1 MMWIRYNDSGN
12 SVGSLEE
19 GIKKLFEIKEKYPEA
34 YLEFDGKRLH
44 AQDVEEGLTEEEA
57 SEKMVDITFEEYIAD
72 FESVIEN
79 TDGDYSS
86 FEMASDIKDIPD
98 PTMRMRVMVHYI
110 DRFLGVPYFTDYVA
124 ETVTVEERKELL
136 EVYKENGI
144 DVNRKI
150 FYPKIWVVPSND
162 LEAKKIIEMLE
173 FQGEHYVVTK
183 QGWGASWEN
192 LEPEV
197 FEQIKEKGFELED
210 EHIEMLREYDEEI
223 QEISSQIAGL
233 DREKDEEK
241 IKALEEEKGELTD
254 KRQGLASD
262 FLFSINRQAYEKGMT
277 VYGVELTGNSR
288 GGINIDHHG
297 ERSSE
302 DASIEQVARVLGI
315 HLTIDEMFVA
325 ANDKAFIP
333 GMEKLGKEFGML
345 REDVTEIIL
354 NIRRKDRAVQG
365 ITLEQEEQSRKAI
378 AKLGDL
384 SEKRE
389 YILVDDLPHSKS
401 ATITDELY
409 GKYDN
414 LLVASQNGETNF
426 FGSTEII
433 DMLESK
439 FRVEDPKT
447 GYANT
452 WKGGQLEEGNGFWG
466 SSSVSQDAIKKA
478 VSDYFEAK
486 NKNNVKDVENK
497 GEIE

>member
-1 MMWIRYNDSGN
+1 MISVNYNN
-12 SVGSLEE
+12 SSCYFEDMDE
-19 GIKKLFEIKEKYPEA
+19 AIKKLNEVKEDARA
-34 YLEFDGKRLH
+34 YLEVECKRLR
-44 AQDVEEGLTEEEA
+44 AQDVVDGMTLEEA
-57 SEKMVDITFEEYIAD
+57 EQKISEITFEEYIAD
-72 FESVIEN
+72 FDADIERS
-79 TDGDYSS
+79 DGDYSY
-86 FEMASDIKDIPD
+86 FDMAGYIKDIPN
-98 PTMRMRVMVHYI
+98 PTMRMKVMVHYI
-110 DRFLGVPYFTDYVA
+110 DHFLGMPSFTDYVA
-124 ETVTVEERKELL
+124 ETVTLEERKELL

-162 LEAKKIIEMLE
+162 LEAKTIIEMLE
-173 FQGEHYVVTK
+173 FQGEHYVVTN

-210 EHIEMLREYDEEI
+210 EHIEMLREYDEKI
-223 QEISSQIAGL
+223 QEINSQIARL

-241 IKALEEEKGELTD
+241 MNALEEEKGELTG
-254 KRQGLASD
+254 KRQKLAGD

-277 VYGVELTGNSR
+277 VYGVELVGNSR

-333 GMEKLGKEFGML
+333 GMEKLGKEFGMF

-354 NIRRKDRAVQG
+354 NIRRKDRAAQG

-384 SEKRE
+384 TEKRE
-389 YILVDDLPHSKS
+389 YILVDGLPHSKS

-414 LLVASQNGETNF
+414 LLVVSLDGETNF

-447 GYANT
+447 GYSNT

-466 SSSVSQDAIKKA
+466 SSQVSQDEIKKA
-478 VSDYFEAK
+478 VADYFEAK
-486 NKNNVKDVENK
+486 NQNNVKEVENE
-497 GEIE
+497 GERE